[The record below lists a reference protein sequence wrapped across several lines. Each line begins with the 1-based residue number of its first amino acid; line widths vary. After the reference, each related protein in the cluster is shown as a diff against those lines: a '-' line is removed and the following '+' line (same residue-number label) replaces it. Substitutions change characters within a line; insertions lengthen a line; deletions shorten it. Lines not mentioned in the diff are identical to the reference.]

1 MPTAAPD
8 APGAPGAPR
17 EEPQHYRFRPP
28 PPPAEDAPLSVVCDR
43 VSISYTI
50 FQEARVG
57 LQQVVSRGFR
67 GRKKR
72 EIKAVRDV
80 SFSVR
85 AGESIGMV
93 GGNGAGK
100 STLLAGIAGL
110 LPITKGA
117 VYARSRPTL
126 LGVAA
131 ALQPALSGRR
141 NILLG
146 GLALGLSRSEIDA
159 KANEI
164 IEFSGL
170 QDFIDLPMRAY
181 SSGMRARL
189 QFSIASAVAPDILL
203 IDEALAVGDRQFKRR
218 SANRIDDIR
227 ENAGTIFLV
236 SHNLNEIRRSC
247 TRALWI
253 DHGRLIMDGGANEV
267 VDAYEQRDEERA
279 QSAEDDSGL

>member
-8 APGAPGAPR
+8 ATGAPGAPV
-17 EEPQHYRFRPP
+17 EEPREYRFRPP
-28 PPPAEDAPLSVVCDR
+28 PTPAEDAPLSVVCDR

-57 LQQVVSRGFR
+57 LQQVVARGFR

-80 SFSVR
+80 SFRVR

-141 NILLG
+141 NIYLG
-146 GLALGLSRSEIDA
+146 GLALGLSRAEIDA
-159 KANEI
+159 QANEI

-218 SANRIDDIR
+218 SAKRIDDIR

-253 DHGRLIMDGGANEV
+253 DHGQLIMDGEANEV

-279 QSAEDDSGL
+279 QTAEDDSGL

>member
-203 IDEALAVGDRQFKRR
+203 I
-218 SANRIDDIR
+218 
-227 ENAGTIFLV
+227 
-236 SHNLNEIRRSC
+236 
-247 TRALWI
+247 
-253 DHGRLIMDGGANEV
+253 
-267 VDAYEQRDEERA
+267 
-279 QSAEDDSGL
+279 

>member
-146 GLALGLSRSEIDA
+146 GLALGLSRREIDA